1 MLIPLSG
8 LLGRESLTYDIF
20 HILSQSM
27 QAIRSFSN
35 IRVPKPFGVPG
46 RVEIKYDNNT
56 YINTLRM
63 GSFKL
68 FKRPFPGFLTILTL

>member
-1 MLIPLSG
+1 MLVLPSD

-27 QAIRSFSN
+27 QVIRSFSN

-46 RVEIKYDNNT
+46 RLEINYGNNT
-56 YINTLRM
+56 YIKSRII
-63 GSFKL
+63 SS
-68 FKRPFPGFLTILTL
+68 